1 MLELTLRQPNDRIPI
16 EADGITPADLA
27 GLSLAEIEKLPVL
40 VGNRTEPLAEHFTVA
55 GDPADQTIRIQ
66 GDATRVKN
74 IGVGMTAGTIE
85 VHGNAGMNLGA
96 RMVGGEIVVH
106 GNVADGAGVEMTGGS
121 IRIHGNA
128 GHKTG
133 AAEPGSVHGMKGGL
147 ILVDGNVGDEV
158 GLRMRRGLI
167 AIGGSSGDF
176 AGASM
181 IAGSLFVFGAAGLR
195 AGAGMRRG
203 TIALFG
209 SRTSQSIPPTFR
221 HSCRY
226 EPQFLPIYLAK
237 LARLA
242 FPMALRPPTVERYV
256 GDVLELGKG
265 EILTPASA

>member
-1 MLELTLRQPNDRIPI
+1 MLELKLRQPNDRIPI
-16 EADGITPADLA
+16 ELDGIHPSAVG
-27 GLSLAEIEKLPVL
+27 GLSLVEIEKLPVL
-40 VGNRTEPLAEHFTVA
+40 FGNRIEPLAEHFTVG
-55 GDPADQTIRIQ
+55 GDSSDQAIRIV

-74 IGVGMTAGTIE
+74 IGVGMTAGSIE
-85 VHGNAGMNLGA
+85 VRGNAGMNLGA
-96 RMVGGEIVVH
+96 RMAGGEIVVH
-106 GNVADGAGVEMTGGS
+106 GNVADGAGVEMTGGT

-133 AAEPGSVHGMKGGL
+133 AAEPGSVHGMKGGIL
-147 ILVDGNVGDEV
+147 LVDGNVGDEV

-167 AIGGSSGDF
+167 AIGGSCGDF

-181 IAGSLFVFGAAGLR
+181 IAGSLFAFGAAGLR

-209 SRTSQSIPPTFR
+209 SRTNQSIPPTFR

-237 LARLA
+237 LASYA
-242 FPMALRPPTVERYV
+242 FPMAMRPQTVERHI
-256 GDVLELGKG
+256 GDLLELGKG
-265 EILTPASA
+265 EILTPAAG